1 MSILFRLFR
10 KLRFFI
16 SRERFERE
24 LAEEMAFH
32 CEQHEEQL
40 RSTGVG
46 PDSAHYRATRQFGN
60 SVRLRERSYEVIE
73 FQFETALQDL
83 RYSFRQLRKNPA
95 FAVTAILVL
104 SLGIGATVSI
114 FAFVDALLI
123 RPLPFH
129 DPNRLADVTESITM
143 IPRANLSYLDYL
155 DWKRLNNVFS
165 SLDVY
170 NGTGYLLRTDTGVE
184 PVVGTRVSD
193 GFFRTLG
200 VTPSLGRDFY
210 GGEDLPAAPHTVILS
225 YGTWQSRFGGKKDV
239 IGQAVSL
246 SGVDYVI
253 VGVLP
258 RDFQFPPRGGTGF
271 WTSLHASDS
280 CSKRRSCHN
289 MNGIGRLK
297 DGVSFQ
303 TALAEMK
310 VIASQLEKQ
319 YPDSNRGQGATV
331 LPFSEV
337 VVGKVR
343 PILLALL
350 SAAGLLLL
358 IACVNIASLL
368 LVRSESRKREIAVR
382 GALGASR
389 SRLMRQFFIE
399 ASVLVC
405 LGSLT
410 GLLFAYAATQWLVKL
425 IPPQVGMNMPQLQ
438 ALGLHSHTIVFV
450 AVVAGVAVLL
460 FSVTPLVRL
469 PLSEIRNGLNEA
481 GRTSAGLVWRRL
493 GSNLVVVELALAM
506 VLLTGAGL
514 LGKSLYRLLH
524 VDLGFE
530 PDHLATVTVAGD
542 DVKYSKD
549 EQSIVL
555 GREILHRVSALPG
568 VQSAALATRPPV
580 SFNGNTTWIRILGH
594 PYNGEHNEVNERHVS
609 GAFFTTLKA
618 KLLAGRYFDDS
629 EDESKPNVVIIN
641 HALAEKYFP
650 GEDPIGKKIG
660 DTSLSPKSLQEV
672 IGVVDDVRD
681 GPLDAEIWP
690 AVYVPFN
697 QGPDDYFTVLVRT
710 AGDEHSLLPEMSAAI
725 RRIDPGL
732 GILDQISMMD
742 RINSSESAYLHRSST
757 WVIAGF
763 AGLAL
768 LLGVIGLYGVIAY
781 SVSRRTREIGVRMAL
796 GAERLAVYRMV
807 LQEAGGLTFLGIA
820 AGFAISI
827 FAASLI
833 RKLLFGVSSWDLT
846 TLLSVAAVLGAAA
859 MLASFLPAR
868 RAASV
873 NPTEA
878 LRTE

>member
-1 MSILFRLFR
+1 
-10 KLRFFI
+10 
-16 SRERFERE
+16 
-24 LAEEMAFH
+24 
-32 CEQHEEQL
+32 
-40 RSTGVG
+40 
-46 PDSAHYRATRQFGN
+46 
-60 SVRLRERSYEVIE
+60 
-73 FQFETALQDL
+73 
-83 RYSFRQLRKNPA
+83 
-95 FAVTAILVL
+95 
-104 SLGIGATVSI
+104 
-114 FAFVDALLI
+114 
-123 RPLPFH
+123 
-129 DPNRLADVTESITM
+129 
-143 IPRANLSYLDYL
+143 
-155 DWKRLNNVFS
+155 
-165 SLDVY
+165 
-170 NGTGYLLRTDTGVE
+170 
-184 PVVGTRVSD
+184 
-193 GFFRTLG
+193 
-200 VTPSLGRDFY
+200 
-210 GGEDLPAAPHTVILS
+210 
-225 YGTWQSRFGGKKDV
+225 
-239 IGQAVSL
+239 
-246 SGVDYVI
+246 
-253 VGVLP
+253 
-258 RDFQFPPRGGTGF
+258 
-271 WTSLHASDS
+271 
-280 CSKRRSCHN
+280 
-289 MNGIGRLK
+289 
-297 DGVSFQ
+297 
-303 TALAEMK
+303 
-310 VIASQLEKQ
+310 
-319 YPDSNRGQGATV
+319 
-331 LPFSEV
+331 
-337 VVGKVR
+337 
-343 PILLALL
+343 
-350 SAAGLLLL
+350 
-358 IACVNIASLL
+358 
-368 LVRSESRKREIAVR
+368 
-382 GALGASR
+382 
-389 SRLMRQFFIE
+389 MRQFFIE

-833 RKLLFGVSSWDLT
+833 RKLLFEVSSWDLT